1 MADFVYKP
9 LADWKTAD
17 WKNLGLSFPSMTKI
31 RLLMTEEL

>member
-9 LADWKTAD
+9 LAD